1 MGPVGGESLSAQP
14 VGGYGQGLF
23 SKKRQTLAMPFEIEV
38 DTNSVFRDYPQV
50 DVLEMVASCALCNPN
65 G

>member
-1 MGPVGGESLSAQP
+1 MAVTRECL
-14 VGGYGQGLF
+14 
-23 SKKRQTLAMPFEIEV
+23 SKKRWTLAMPFEIEV

-50 DVLEMVASCALCNPN
+50 DVLEMSAISALGEPN